1 MQRSSAFLVWEWLN
15 LKEYKTLQK
24 REILLAKVIVLAILF
39 VSASTPFALANHIIS
54 ESQELFLIDDFI
66 LSQTFELD
74 NYDFRRRITIGQEV
88 GAGTNYQIKLDLRD
102 GTGSDSGNTIF
113 SGGSYIQDDWD
124 DITFTKDDKS
134 TELDYWIESYN
145 SNQAT
150 VWVEVADSL
159 DLGDVDIY
167 WYYGNSADSIN
178 DGDLSATF
186 LTGTD
191 GSSAPNTNI
200 GQGSWSS
207 DGDWISVS
215 SYGAGGEWHGPQ
227 TDYSSEF
234 TFSTTSGVRVR
245 ARWTLDTTGNKI
257 YVGHMYVRLVN
268 SSGTRQLQQS
278 LGDHWGD
285 TTGSI
290 NSLQSCIDQDSYIY
304 TDAPTTD
311 WIDWTGTSES
321 RVYENSGTDSWF
333 YIDDSQKAATDDEDH
348 TYTAMQL
355 LFEVYSSNPAPP
367 TMKLDYVFVS
377 KLISSEPTVD
387 SVASPETP
395 AISPTGFDPLIVVVI
410 GMSGVI
416 VVLIVVVV
424 VLFKRRKS

>member
-1 MQRSSAFLVWEWLN
+1 
-15 LKEYKTLQK
+15 
-24 REILLAKVIVLAILF
+24 
-39 VSASTPFALANHIIS
+39 
-54 ESQELFLIDDFI
+54 
-66 LSQTFELD
+66 
-74 NYDFRRRITIGQEV
+74 
-88 GAGTNYQIKLDLRD
+88 
-102 GTGSDSGNTIF
+102 
-113 SGGSYIQDDWD
+113 SYIQDDWD
-124 DITFTKDDKS
+124 DIIFTKDDKS

-268 SSGTRQLQQS
+268 SSGTRQLQQN

-285 TTGSI
+285 ATGSI
-290 NSLQSCIDQDSYIY
+290 NSLQSCIDQDSHIY

-333 YIDDSQKAATDDEDH
+333 YIDDSQKAATDEDEDH

-355 LFEVYSSNPAPP
+355 LFEGYSSDPAPP

-377 KLISSEPTVD
+377 KFISSEPTVD

-395 AISPTGFDPLIVVVI
+395 ATSPTPPTGFDPLIVVVI
-410 GMSGVI
+410 GMSGAI